1 MTAALDHEILLG
13 KKLSKRSSLVAKPTI
28 RSSRIYK
35 VFMCNH
41 TITKGVSSCE
51 MKYYMV
57 SMMSTIVGA
66 SIFLVNNHF
75 HFRFFIYPFFL
86 LLPSTRTLYFD
97 FYGMQ
102 KSRVSGFVENCLGR
116 EKGPPSFKLNQ
127 SEAPRSYLCSQG
139 MYE

>member
-1 MTAALDHEILLG
+1 MQQDAFFHEVFWSIVGYSCNITIIHQKLQKASMTAAQDHEILLG

-86 LLPSTRTLYFD
+86 LLPSIH
-97 FYGMQ
+97 
-102 KSRVSGFVENCLGR
+102 K
-116 EKGPPSFKLNQ
+116 
-127 SEAPRSYLCSQG
+127 
-139 MYE
+139 